1 MGNFNYFKGRLGKV
15 ETPLNEKLKNV
26 EWGEFR
32 IGDLFDIKKTLS
44 FNQDKLTS
52 GNDYDYVTRTSN
64 NQGIFKTT
72 GFINKENLNE
82 AGVWSLGLVSMDFFY
97 RKRKWYAGQF
107 VRKII
112 PKINLKNEEV
122 VLFFTTIFN
131 KHKKRLLSVLVRDL
145 DKTFLELKIS
155 LPIKNGNID
164 FDFMEEFIKELENA
178 KLKKVKEYLKENNLD
193 NTTLTK
199 LEKEAL
205 EKFENNQIE
214 WGEFILKDLFEI
226 TPTKYYKLKNEEILS
241 KYGNVP
247 VISNIS
253 TNNGVMGFSNLAPKN
268 KGNSLTCSDTTMG
281 AETMFYQK
289 NDFIGY
295 SHVQH
300 LIPKIKFNKEIAFF
314 IITFSRI
321 VTVGKYNY
329 GNKFNRKEMEKI
341 EIKLPI
347 KDKTKGNKIENI
359 DFDFM
364 ENFIRAIE
372 KSLAKKVVNFIKEKN
387 ESKNFYNLKT
397 D

>member
-1 MGNFNYFKGRLGKV
+1 LGNFNYFKGRLGKV

-131 KHKKRLLSVLVRDL
+131 KHKKKLLSVLVRDL
-145 DKTFLELKIS
+145 DKTFLEIKIS
-155 LPIKNGNID
+155 LPIKN
-164 FDFMEEFIKELENA
+164 K
-178 KLKKVKEYLKENNLD
+178 
-193 NTTLTK
+193 
-199 LEKEAL
+199 
-205 EKFENNQIE
+205 
-214 WGEFILKDLFEI
+214 
-226 TPTKYYKLKNEEILS
+226 
-241 KYGNVP
+241 
-247 VISNIS
+247 
-253 TNNGVMGFSNLAPKN
+253 
-268 KGNSLTCSDTTMG
+268 
-281 AETMFYQK
+281 
-289 NDFIGY
+289 
-295 SHVQH
+295 
-300 LIPKIKFNKEIAFF
+300 
-314 IITFSRI
+314 
-321 VTVGKYNY
+321 
-329 GNKFNRKEMEKI
+329 
-341 EIKLPI
+341 
-347 KDKTKGNKIENI
+347 NI

-364 ENFIRAIE
+364 ENFIKAVE
-372 KSLAKKVVNFIKEKN
+372 KMIVKNLLFITRSN
-387 ESKNFYNLKT
+387 
-397 D
+397 